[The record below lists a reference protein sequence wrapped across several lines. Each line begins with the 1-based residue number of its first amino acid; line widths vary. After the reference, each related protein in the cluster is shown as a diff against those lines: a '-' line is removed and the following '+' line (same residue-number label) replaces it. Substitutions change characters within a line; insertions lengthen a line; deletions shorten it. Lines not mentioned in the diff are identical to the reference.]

1 MKKYLFLMLL
11 PLFTACGEA
20 DGPQREKPDDGT
32 NDVAVT
38 EDVEPLATVT
48 SINVSADE
56 KAVLNALKDVSFK
69 LNKSVADNFD
79 NVFIESENG
88 NYCISPISVVS
99 CLSLIANSLDSPAK
113 EEMVKTL
120 GCKSIEE
127 LNILNKKLL
136 QYLPAPE
143 NGVDMRI
150 ANSVWHHNLYTVTAP
165 YRQLMADNFGSPV
178 YKRDFD
184 DKATV
189 DDVNTW
195 IDRSTNGM
203 ITEFLTSIPHNCSIM
218 WYNAIYFEG
227 KWVNKFKADDT
238 VKAIFNGS
246 EKKSTVDMMKKTEC
260 IDYAEASGLK
270 MASIP
275 FDGMNYSLDII
286 LPADEK
292 DNAGALPDA
301 ETYQAMIDAAQVC
314 KVNISLPKFK
324 TESTALL
331 TPVLSKMGMP
341 QQHLRLT
348 GIGFPDNYAE
358 NELLIGQKA
367 KFEVDEEGAK
377 AAAVTGGMVTGSG
390 EEVKYEEKNMTVDR
404 PFFYII
410 RNHRTGALVMMG
422 YIKNL

>member
-1 MKKYLFLMLL
+1 M
-11 PLFTACGEA
+11 ACSETE
-20 DGPQREKPDDGT
+20 GPQHENPDNES

-38 EDVEPLATVT
+38 EDVEPLPTVK
-48 SINVSADE
+48 SIDVSADE
-56 KAVLNALKDVSFK
+56 KTVLNALKDVSFK

-79 NVFIESENG
+79 NVFVESENG

-113 EEMVKTL
+113 EEMVKAL
-120 GCKSIEE
+120 GCNNIEE
-127 LNILNKKLL
+127 LNVLNNKLL

-143 NGVDMRI
+143 NGADMRI
-150 ANSVWHHNLYTVTAP
+150 ANSVWLHNLYTVTDA

-178 YKRDFD
+178 YRRDFD

-189 DDVNTW
+189 DEVNAW

-203 ITEFLTSIPHNCSIM
+203 ITDFLTSIPHNCSIM

-227 KWVNKFKADDT
+227 TWTKKFKADDT

-246 EKKSTVDMMKKTEC
+246 ETKSTVDMMKKTEC

-292 DNAGALPDA
+292 DDVNTLLDA
-301 ETYQAMIDAAQVC
+301 ETHQAMIDASQVC

-331 TPVLSKMGMP
+331 TPVLSRMGMP
-341 QQHLRLT
+341 ESNLRLT
-348 GIGFPDNYAE
+348 GIGFPDNYTE
-358 NELLIGQKA
+358 NDIQIGQKA

-377 AAAVTGGMVTGSG
+377 AAAVTGGLVTGTG
-390 EEVKYEEKNMTVDR
+390 EEVKYKEIDLAVDR

-422 YIKNL
+422 NVKNL